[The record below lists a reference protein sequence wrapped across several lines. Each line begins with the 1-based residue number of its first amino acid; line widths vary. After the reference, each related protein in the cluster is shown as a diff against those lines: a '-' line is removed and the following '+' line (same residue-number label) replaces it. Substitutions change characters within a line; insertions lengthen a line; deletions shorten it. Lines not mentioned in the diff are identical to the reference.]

1 MNALRAAAR
10 AALCLSSLCLSFDA
24 TAADACGSALT
35 GPTRTI
41 DGQRYVVVFRTIPE
55 PVKVGT
61 HFAVDFA
68 VCPRAA
74 AEAPSAVRVDANMPA
89 HRHGMNYRPVVT
101 AKSGGLFRADGLLFH
116 MPGRWDLTF
125 DVDGGGRT
133 ERLTG
138 TLQLP

>member
-1 MNALRAAAR
+1 VAAAGTCG
-10 AALCLSSLCLSFDA
+10 ATLS
-24 TAADACGSALT
+24 

-41 DGQRYVVVFRTIPE
+41 DGARYTVVFKTVPE
-55 PVKVGT
+55 PVRVGA

-68 VCPRAA
+68 VCPRAP

-101 AKSGGLFRADGLLFH
+101 AKSGEVFRAEGLLFH

-125 DVDGGGRT
+125 DVEGGGKT
-133 ERLTG
+133 ERLAS
-138 TLQLP
+138 TLQLD

>member
-1 MNALRAAAR
+1 MSALRIIAC
-10 AALCLSSLCLSFDA
+10 AALCLPLDA
-24 TAADACGSALT
+24 AAAGACGSALS
-35 GPTRTI
+35 GSTRTI
-41 DGQRYVVVFRTIPE
+41 DGTRYTVVFKTVPE

-74 AEAPSAVRVDANMPA
+74 AEAPTAVRVDANMPA

-101 AKSGGLFRADGLLFH
+101 AKSGELFRAEGLLFH

-125 DVDGGGRT
+125 DVEGGGGT
-133 ERLTG
+133 ERLAS
-138 TLQLP
+138 TLQLD

>member
-1 MNALRAAAR
+1 MSAVRIAGWIALGLPLHAVAAG
-10 AALCLSSLCLSFDA
+10 D
-24 TAADACGSALT
+24 CGSALP
-35 GPTRTI
+35 GPTKTV
-41 DGQRYVVVFRTIPE
+41 DGTRYTVVYKTVPE

-68 VCPRAA
+68 VCPRAPA
-74 AEAPSAVRVDANMPA
+74 DAPSAVRVDANMPA

-101 AKSGGLFRADGLLFH
+101 AKSSELYRAEGLLFH

-133 ERLTG
+133 ERLTS